1 MIRYEVIENPFGN
14 TIKQDNEDGTTF
26 FIPTDLANSDY
37 QAYIKSLDEA
47 ATL

>member
-1 MIRYEVIENPFGN
+1 MTTYEVIEIRNGQC
-14 TIKQDNEDGTTF
+14 IKATLENNEVL

-37 QAYIKSLDEA
+37 QAYLKSLDEA